1 MTLKNK
7 VAIVTGSSMGIGKAI
22 SHALG
27 SAGCKVV
34 LNGRT
39 QDRLHSAAAE
49 MESQGYEVY
58 PIAAD
63 VSNWEDCERL
73 VEECIAHFG
82 RLDILINNAG
92 AATRGP
98 VEDLKPE
105 VFQKITNINLL
116 GSIFPS
122 KAALSALKESKGS
135 IIYISSIASFYG
147 IPYNSIYSA
156 TKKALTAFAESLRIE
171 TRHQGIH
178 VGIAYV
184 GFTENDPKKIIL
196 DSDGQRIYLE
206 NREGVKKQSP
216 EKVAGVILNMIRQR
230 KSSHTLSLPGK
241 GLKFIAKFA
250 PFLIK
255 FIYQKN
261 LGTIKEASSGTPRY
275 VDT

>member
-27 SAGCKVV
+27 EAGCKVV

-39 QDRLHSAAAE
+39 TDRLHSAAAE
-49 MESQGYEVY
+49 MESKGYEVF

-73 VEECIAHFG
+73 VEECLAHFG

-98 VEDLKPE
+98 VADLTHD

-122 KAALSALKESKGS
+122 KAALSALKETKGS
-135 IIYISSIASFYG
+135 VIFISSIASFYG

-156 TKKALTAFAESLRIE
+156 TKKALTAFSESLRLE
-171 TRHQGIH
+171 TESDGIH

-196 DSDGQRIYLE
+196 DSDGKRIYLE

-216 EKVAGVILNMIRQR
+216 EQVAGIILNMIQAR
-230 KSSHTLSLPGK
+230 KNTYTLSLAGK
-241 GLKFIAKFA
+241 GLSFITKFA
-250 PFLIK
+250 PWLIK
-255 FIYQKN
+255 FIYRKN

-275 VDT
+275 VDS